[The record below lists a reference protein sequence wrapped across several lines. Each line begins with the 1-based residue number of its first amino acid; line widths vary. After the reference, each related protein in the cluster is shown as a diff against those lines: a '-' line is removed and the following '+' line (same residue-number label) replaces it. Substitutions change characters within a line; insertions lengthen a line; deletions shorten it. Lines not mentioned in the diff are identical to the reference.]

1 METSEILATLKKER
15 YGQQH
20 LQSEELKDHA
30 IFMISCTSD
39 VRQLLHDLLTIVVK
53 SLFSKQ
59 QHPNLTDTGRKKLVP
74 DNPFPGRLSDNIDWN
89 DDLKIWKN
97 GWTTDLLLFCLS
109 QYPNLPADQ
118 EKSTFESQFHLLIP
132 PILNLIDDSSID
144 YKTQGC
150 RLLHML
156 CEEVMR
162 CQSDILKRTGLSD
175 VFSDALRTNFMHL
188 PTITSEKES
197 LKLLSELYP
206 AFRALVNAR
215 FPVQGRHEPMDS
227 KEGTM
232 MALRPATQTPIATE
246 QMKVNSTPISKNQ
259 PFTKISLDT
268 KEKDAH
274 QSLLDL
280 ILRHGILASY
290 AHAADYV
297 YITTFL
303 LQETS
308 LIVSMMRIYSSKYLQ
323 VLLPLLRN
331 VLTNP
336 FGTAHMP
343 LLMSALECLE
353 SLMKTCWPRVREK
366 WWAECLR
373 AIVGCWVQ
381 ICDDEIDTIP
391 RDDKAHALS
400 GVKRKL
406 RETCGLL
413 AHIVGEDLDAAK
425 ERLEQEEERLKDLFA
440 TIDITD
446 TVS

>member
-1 METSEILATLKKER
+1 METSEILATLKKDR
-15 YGQQH
+15 GGQRH
-20 LQSEELKDHA
+20 LQSEEFKDHA
-30 IFMISCTSD
+30 IFMISRTSD
-39 VRQLLHDLLTIVVK
+39 IQQLLHDLLTAVVK
-53 SLFSKQ
+53 PLFSKQ

-74 DNPFPGRLSDNIDWN
+74 DTPFPGRLSDSIDWD

-144 YKTQGC
+144 YKEQGC

-156 CEEVMR
+156 CEEITR
-162 CQSDILKRTGLSD
+162 CQSDILKRTGLTE

-188 PTITSEKES
+188 PTITPEKES

-215 FPVQGRHEPMDS
+215 FPVPGRQEPMDS
-227 KEGTM
+227 KEGTVVT
-232 MALRPATQTPIATE
+232 LRPATQTPVATE
-246 QMKVNSTPISKNQ
+246 QMEVISTPIRKNQ
-259 PFTKISLDT
+259 PLTKMSPDT
-268 KEKDAH
+268 KEKDAR

-297 YITTFL
+297 CITTFL
-303 LQETS
+303 LQEAS
-308 LIVSMMRIYSSKYLQ
+308 SIVSMMCIYSSKYLQ
-323 VLLPLLRN
+323 TLLPLLRN

-336 FGTAHMP
+336 FGTAHAP

-353 SLMKTCWPRVREK
+353 SLTKACWPRIREK
-366 WWAECLR
+366 WWVECLR
-373 AIVGCWVQ
+373 GIVGCWIQ
-381 ICDDEIDTIP
+381 ICDDEADAIAG
-391 RDDKAHALS
+391 DDKPQALS

-406 RETCGLL
+406 QETCGLL
-413 AHIVGEDLDAAK
+413 SHIVGEDFSAAK

-440 TIDITD
+440 TI
-446 TVS
+446 